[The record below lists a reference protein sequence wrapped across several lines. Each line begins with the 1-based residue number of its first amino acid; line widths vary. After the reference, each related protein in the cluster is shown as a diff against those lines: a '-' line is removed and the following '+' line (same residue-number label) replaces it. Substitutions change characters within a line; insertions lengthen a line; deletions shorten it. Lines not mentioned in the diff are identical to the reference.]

1 MKFVLI
7 ILIVLFA
14 LIVETYASHGQ
25 ALQCAGCLAAKVV
38 GCIVTRCGP
47 PVPTP
52 IWVECEADCLA
63 DTAAGDCSN
72 YC

>member
-1 MKFVLI
+1 MKF
-7 ILIVLFA
+7 ILFILFT

-25 ALQCAGCLAAKVV
+25 ALQCAGCLAVKAV
-38 GCIVTRCGP
+38 GCILRCGP
-47 PVPTP
+47 PIPPTP
-52 IWVECEADCLA
+52 MWVECEADCLA